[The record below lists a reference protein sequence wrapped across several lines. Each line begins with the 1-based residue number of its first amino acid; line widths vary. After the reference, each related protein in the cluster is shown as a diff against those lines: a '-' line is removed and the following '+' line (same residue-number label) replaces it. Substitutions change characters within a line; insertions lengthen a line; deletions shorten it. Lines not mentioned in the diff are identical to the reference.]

1 MKLYFKYI
9 ILLLKSQLQYR
20 TSFIMTMFTQFITP
34 FTAFAGIYFLFKR
47 FGSIDGWG
55 AYEVF
60 LCFAVIGSSFAIST
74 CFARGF
80 DSFPGMIKN
89 AGFDRILVRPRGTLL
104 QVLGSAFDIKRLG
117 HLMQAVIVLIIAISG
132 VNITWS
138 FLKILTLVNM
148 IIGGTC
154 IFSGVYLL
162 QATFSFWTVE
172 GLEVANIFTH
182 GVKEYASYPLSIFPK
197 WITNFF
203 TFIIPFGCV
212 NYLPLE
218 ALLGRI
224 DGNQIAYMLLPLLG
238 IVFILPCL
246 ILLAFRCFKVS
257 VNRLL
262 DYKY

>member
-1 MKLYFKYI
+1 MKLYLKYVT
-9 ILLLKSQLQYR
+9 LLLKSQYQYR
-20 TSFIMTMFTQFITP
+20 TSFYMTIFTQFLTP

-47 FGSIDGWG
+47 FGSIDGWN

-60 LCFAVIGSSFAIST
+60 LCFSIIGSSFAIST

-80 DSFPGMIKN
+80 DSFPGLIKN

-117 HLMQAVIVLIIAISG
+117 HLIQGLVILVVAISG
-132 VNITWS
+132 VNITWNI
-138 FLKILTLVNM
+138 FKILTLINM

-154 IFSGVYLL
+154 IFSGIYLL
-162 QATFSFWTVE
+162 QAAFSFWTVE

-212 NYLPLE
+212 NYLPLQ

-224 DGNQIAYMLLPLLG
+224 PDNNIAYKLLPLLG

-246 ILLAFRCFKVS
+246 LFWGFGVL
-257 VNRLL
+257 
-262 DYKY
+262 KYQSTGS